1 MSSSTALSAPVLPA
15 STARTRRRR
24 AGVGVLLGALLGA
37 LSVVAL
43 PGAAHAADLT
53 ASPGEISVGEQT
65 TIVATDLGGLET
77 AYFGL
82 GDTTAGVFVESGD
95 SRYDAPASGGR
106 ATATFQAAVA
116 GTVTIAVGDGETVL
130 GTVQLQVSPAA
141 APQETVRVSLSPA
154 EAEVGQAVTVAISGF
169 GGLETASVG
178 LSDNAAGTFE
188 GGGTSV
194 SLPVS
199 GGAASTT
206 FTPSTPGQF
215 VIAVGDGE
223 TVLAT
228 ATLTVTA
235 ASATPEATLTATPIS
250 APVEEGAP
258 VLLWVVVALAAVIV
272 VGAVVWIV
280 TARRARARRG

>member
-223 TVLAT
+223 TILAT

-235 ASATPEATLTATPIS
+235 AATPELTLTATPIS
-250 APVEEGAP
+250 APTEEGTP
-258 VLLWVVVALAAVIV
+258 VLLWVVVGLAAVIV